1 MSVHSRRRFLSIGA
15 AASVAAAAHPSL
27 AQVLPR
33 PPQAPFSRE
42 VVIGVCA
49 PLSGDLAALG
59 NQLANGARQAVYES
73 NKLFGTLDRSFGLR
87 TFDDQNTV
95 VNGIMSAQF
104 AGDDPSIVATVG
116 HLNAS
121 ITKATLSQYAN
132 AKMPLIVPA
141 SSADVITSQGYRNVF
156 RLPTKDST
164 EGSLFAR
171 YLVSSAR
178 PVRALALTQDGDYGR
193 DVARGFAQQ
202 LTAQKIPV
210 DTITFAQREPPLQAV
225 AQKVIAAQADYVFLA
240 GNAQE
245 MGPLLAVLRAAGY
258 KGRIGASQGFFNP
271 QAAAQYAAEFAGGL
285 ISTSM
290 PPLDRVQSV
299 NDYVTG
305 LRANYGDVTP
315 VMAFGFAAAQ
325 IAIDAVRRTGAFDR
339 LSLLRALTT
348 GSYESLAGTFGFGF
362 NGDPIDPNLYFYAIE
377 GGRFKYVNSAH
388 SSSFLISP

>member
-1 MSVHSRRRFLSIGA
+1 MSVHSRRRFLATGGA
-15 AASVAAAAHPSL
+15 AGIAAAARPSL

-33 PPQAPFSRE
+33 PPQQQFGRE

-73 NKLFGTLDRSFGLR
+73 NRLFGTLDRSFGLR
-87 TFDDQNTV
+87 TFDDQNTI

-121 ITKATLSQYAN
+121 VTKAALSQYAN

-141 SSADVITSQGYRNVF
+141 SSADIITSQGYRNVF
-156 RLPTKDST
+156 RLPAKDST

-171 YLVSSAR
+171 FLVSSAR
-178 PVRALALTQDGDYGR
+178 PVRSLALTQDGDYGR
-193 DVARGFAQQ
+193 DVARGFTQQ
-202 LTAQKIPV
+202 MSAEKLPT
-210 DTITFAQREPPLQAV
+210 DMITFAQHNPPFADV
-225 AQKVIAAQADYVFLA
+225 AQRVIDAKADFVFLA
-240 GNAQE
+240 GNSE
-245 MGPLLAVLRAAGY
+245 TMGPLLAVLRGAGY
-258 KGRIGASQGFFNP
+258 KGKIGASQGFFNA
-271 QAAAQYAAEFAGGL
+271 QTAARYAADFAGGL

-299 NDYVTG
+299 NDYLTD
-305 LRANYGDVTP
+305 LRANYGEVTP

-325 IAIDAVRRTGAFDR
+325 IAVNAVRRTGAFDR
-339 LSLLRALTT
+339 LSLLRALTS
-348 GSYESLAGTFGFGF
+348 GSYESLVGTFSFGF
-362 NGDPIDPNLYFYAIE
+362 NGDPLDPNLYFYAID
-377 GGRFKYVNSAH
+377 GGRFKYVTSAH